1 MIPSALMMVRPAHF
15 GYNPENVDNTF
26 SQNQQIPSDVLALAQ
41 REFDA
46 VAVTLEQLGL
56 RLVLLD
62 DTSHSPDAVFPNNWV
77 SMHPDGTVMFYPMK
91 APSRRSELR
100 RDLPEL
106 LADEGFHVER
116 LIDWSALAEA
126 GHYLEGTGSLVLDHA
141 HKKAYAAL
149 SERTHLH
156 LLRRWCG
163 LSGYTAV
170 SFSPLALPGRD
181 GREYPI
187 YHTNV
192 LMTIGAGFAL
202 WCPEALL
209 SDDECE
215 EISAGFE
222 ADGLEN
228 IHLSLDQV
236 RAFAGNMLQVN
247 TPTGPC
253 LLMSQTARDSL
264 SSQQL
269 ARLKR
274 RTALQAC
281 AIPTIERI
289 GGGGL
294 RCMLAEILLGS
305 EP

>member
-1 MIPSALMMVRPAHF
+1 MNTTALMMVRPAHF
-15 GYNPENVDNTF
+15 GYNPENADNTF
-26 SQNQQIPSDVLALAQ
+26 SQSQAPADVLALAQ
-41 REFDA
+41 REFDG
-46 VAVTLEQLGL
+46 VVSTLQQLGL
-56 RLVLLD
+56 KLVVLD
-62 DTSHSPDAVFPNNWV
+62 DLSQSPDAVFPNNWV
-77 SMHPDGTVMFYPMK
+77 SLHPDGTIMFYPMK
-91 APSRRSELR
+91 SPLRRSELR

-106 LADEGFHVER
+106 LADEGYWSEN

-126 GHYLEGTGSLVLDHA
+126 GHYLEGTGSLVLDHV

-163 LSGYTAV
+163 KFGYTPV
-170 SFSPLALPGRD
+170 SFSPLALPGHD
-181 GREYPI
+181 GREHPI

-192 LMTIGAGFAL
+192 LITIGKGFAL
-202 WCPEALL
+202 WSPEAVL

-215 EISAGFE
+215 EIQASL
-222 ADGLEN
+222 DQDQLES

-236 RAFAGNMLQVN
+236 RAFAGNMLQVQ
-247 TPTGPC
+247 TPSGLC
-253 LLMSQTARDSL
+253 LLMSQTAREAL
-264 SSQQL
+264 QPQQV

-274 RTALQAC
+274 YTALQAC

-289 GGGGL
+289 GGGSL
-294 RCMLAEILLGS
+294 RCMLTEIFLGT